1 MRLSASR
8 IRSINRRL
16 AQAQG
21 LTWPARE
28 INQPTSPAGL
38 THTAAPITRIAAVKV
53 IAVPRTAAA

>member
-21 LTWPARE
+21 FTWPARE
-28 INQPTSPAGL
+28 MNQPTCPVGL
-38 THTAAPITRIAAVKV
+38 THTPAPITRIAAVKV
-53 IAVPRTAAA
+53 IAVPRSAAA

>member
-21 LTWPARE
+21 FTWPARE
-28 INQPTSPAGL
+28 TSQ
-38 THTAAPITRIAAVKV
+38 HTSSVGPMNIPPPIPRVAAVKI
-53 IAVPRTAAA
+53 IAVPRSGA

>member
-21 LTWPARE
+21 VTWPSRE
-28 INQPTSPAGL
+28 TSQRTSSVGPTRIP
-38 THTAAPITRIAAVKV
+38 APITRIAAIKV
-53 IAVPRTAAA
+53 ITVPRSAAA

>member
-21 LTWPARE
+21 FTWPARE
-28 INQPTSPAGL
+28 TNQRTPSVGPTRTPAPV
-38 THTAAPITRIAAVKV
+38 ARIAAVKV
-53 IAVPRTAAA
+53 TVVPRSSAA

>member
-21 LTWPARE
+21 FTWPARE
-28 INQPTSPAGL
+28 TNQRISSVGPTQTSV
-38 THTAAPITRIAAVKV
+38 PITRIAAVKV
-53 IAVPRTAAA
+53 IAVPRSAAA

>member
-21 LTWPARE
+21 FTWPARE
-28 INQPTSPAGL
+28 TNQRTSSVGQ
-38 THTAAPITRIAAVKV
+38 THTPVPITRITDVKV
-53 IAVPRTAAA
+53 IAVPRSAAA

>member
-16 AQAQG
+16 AQVQG

-28 INQPTSPAGL
+28 TSQRISSVGP
-38 THTAAPITRIAAVKV
+38 THTPAPITRIAAVKV
-53 IAVPRTAAA
+53 IAVPRSAAS

>member
-21 LTWPARE
+21 FAWPAHDADRLASFAR
-28 INQPTSPAGL
+28 PTHAPVPL
-38 THTAAPITRIAAVKV
+38 TPNRTVKIVAVQRSVTA
-53 IAVPRTAAA
+53 